1 MDGAMDDAMVAQSMT
16 QLMTHRR
23 QNSAWTQCE
32 PLTSCNGSSMKYLT
46 PPPPTKTTSKPE
58 RQASHQPCPLQ
69 STSET
74 VVPGATPF
82 DRRLVVQGCS
92 AAGNERQRMEARLR
106 TARNVQHVS
115 IEGERVPAEVRELDH
130 HSQRV
135 RALEGTPH
143 VPARPVPPTQQPPHN
158 QPTTQLR
165 PYRPSR

>member
-1 MDGAMDDAMVAQSMT
+1 MDDAMVAQSMT

-32 PLTSCNGSSMKYLT
+32 PLTSCNGSSMKSLT

-106 TARNVQHVS
+106 TARNVQHVKKLHPKKFLT
-115 IEGERVPAEVRELDH
+115 VCCLTDLQKDQPAAGASRH
-130 HSQRV
+130 TGSQCQPASNTNSF
-135 RALEGTPH
+135 ALNLNLKCNAT
-143 VPARPVPPTQQPPHN
+143 
-158 QPTTQLR
+158 
-165 PYRPSR
+165 